1 MSERGFG
8 LAELAIAAA
17 ACATADAR
25 LRVSAHTPDGVVV
38 RQDNPALTRARTTV
52 LAQTIHHATEHRAQ
66 IAGALIANGVTAL
79 NLDDLDVWAFG
90 DAEGLGA

>member
-1 MSERGFG
+1 M
-8 LAELAIAAA
+8 IAAHCA
-17 ACATADAR
+17 AADVC
-25 LRVSAHTPDGVVV
+25 LYHSAHTPHGVVV
-38 RQDNPALTRARTTV
+38 RTDRPSLLRSTV
-52 LAQTIHHATEHRAQ
+52 LAQSIHHATEHRAQ